1 MLQLFYWDT
10 VSDDSWLFYHNLGLA
25 FWWYPK
31 HGWPRT
37 ADHNLWEKTELKG
50 KETRLDLIDI
60 GIVPSFLRG
69 VSNYSSWVDTWHLYD
84 IFGAECKVNLAAE
97 GSIER
102 ISRPSGES
110 TIYKKQ
116 RDVRPEHLMVW
127 TTQKRW
133 HLTIFVGG
141 FNEPKKSSILSS
153 RNAMIDQRMIF
164 LQCWG
169 ILEQS
174 GTVEL
179 SLNFSPT
186 WKSNHPITPSHSQ
199 KIHSK
204 ATFWSAKSAS
214 RRCRKLSTVCG
225 TSPTASSS
233 AAHLLL
239 ISLLRRSG
247 ASTRGCPRI
256 SWSRN
261 RWPIGDLGFIDICGI
276 DISWVIKNFHD
287 KMIYLYDNE
296 GY

>member
-60 GIVPSFLRG
+60 GIVPSFLSG
-69 VSNYSSWVDTWHLYD
+69 VSNSSWVDTWHLYD

-102 ISRPSGES
+102 ISRPSAES
-110 TIYKKQ
+110 TIYKQQ

-141 FNEPKKSSILSS
+141 FNEPKKSPILSS
-153 RNAMIDQRMIF
+153 KHAMIDQRMNF

-179 SLNFSPT
+179 LKFQSN
-186 WKSNHPITPSHSQ
+186 KIQSNHPKSQVIPKRSTPNNPRPPSDPPNLLPDVAGNSQ
-199 KIHSK
+199 RSV
-204 ATFWSAKSAS
+204 ALPRRLPAALRTCSWSPW
-214 RRCRKLSTVCG
+214 CST
-225 TSPTASSS
+225 
-233 AAHLLL
+233 
-239 ISLLRRSG
+239 RG
-247 ASTRGCPRI
+247 ASTRGCPTT

-261 RWPIGDLGFIDICGI
+261 RWPRWPGIYRYLWYRYIMNYHDIMN
-276 DISWVIKNFHD
+276 ISIW
-287 KMIYLYDNE
+287 
-296 GY
+296 